1 MVFGDSDP
9 FPGPYNRA
17 AFPYFD
23 EILKALSPSDPCRYV
38 TFVGSA
44 QVGKTVLGNIFA
56 LGSVTMGR
64 GTVLVCHPTID
75 NALRW
80 SKLKLAPMMRST
92 PIVQGHFPQRSRDTS
107 DALLFK
113 ERADGLA
120 SLLITGANSPAS
132 LSQITVNFQVQDDL
146 SKWEMNAAGDP
157 ETQAEDHRQL
167 PGSGRSFKV
176 GDECRRRSGDA
187 GRQPIARH
195 RVRQVTEDLDAA
207 RSSRLPD
214 HQGLRSRLAGN
225 AVRSVSALLAYAG
238 AGVGQHARSA

>member
-1 MVFGDSDP
+1 VTFGDGEP

-23 EILKALSPSDPCRYV
+23 EILRALSPLDPARYV

-64 GTVLVCHPTID
+64 GTTLVCHPRTD

-80 SKLKLAPMMRST
+80 SKMKLAPMMRST
-92 PIVQGHFPQRSRDTS
+92 PAVQALFPQRSRDTS

-120 SLLITGANSPAS
+120 ALLITGANSPAS
-132 LSQITVNFQVQDDL
+132 LSQVTVNFQVQDDL

-157 ETQAEDHRQL
+157 ETQADN
-167 PGSGRSFKV
+167 
-176 GDECRRRSGDA
+176 
-187 GRQPIARH
+187 
-195 RVRQVTEDLDAA
+195 
-207 RSSRLPD
+207 
-214 HQGLRSRLAGN
+214 RSR
-225 AVRSVSALLAYAG
+225 AVEF
-238 AGVGQHARSA
+238 ARC